1 MFFSVLIPVYN
12 VEKYLITCI
21 ESVLSQD
28 EKDYEI
34 VLVDDGST
42 DSSGKICDEYAEKYS
57 SVIRVIHKENE
68 GLLLTRRRAI
78 KEAQG
83 DYFVHLDSDD
93 YLLPNALSDIKQ
105 ALIKNSAD
113 MAIIKIT
120 YGQLNKND
128 EFVSRLPFS
137 DGQIFEADNK
147 KLLYRQQLLG
157 GFMTSLVQKI
167 AHRSIVNIDS
177 DYDRYRGIVS
187 NAEDHLQSLPL
198 LYNCKK
204 AVFLDKAYYYYRYNG
219 QSITKKVS
227 LDNLLKGIISVKT
240 VFQQETEYYEKYS
253 FSNIEISIVSAKHI
267 NSIGRRLFEAF
278 SAVDNKQ
285 DKEKLLN
292 FSKQLSKDDFVKTLW
307 KKSDK
312 NIVSKTVKIGFR
324 LIYLRQIRLFYS
336 FIKYL
341 NKRST
346 KNK

>member
-12 VEKYLITCI
+12 VEKFLNTCI

-42 DSSGKICDEYAEKYS
+42 DSSGKICDQYAEKYP

-105 ALIKNSAD
+105 ALIDNSAD

-128 EFVSRLPFS
+128 EFDSRLPFS
-137 DGQIFEADNK
+137 DGQIFEGDSK
-147 KLLYRQQLLG
+147 GLLYRQQLLG

-167 AHRSIVNIDS
+167 AHRSIVDIDS

-204 AVFLDKAYYYYRYNG
+204 AVFLDKAYYYYRHNTE
-219 QSITKKVS
+219 SITKKIS
-227 LDNLLKGIISVKT
+227 LDSVLKGIISVKT
-240 VFQQETEYYEKYS
+240 VYQQETEYYEKYS
-253 FSNIEISIVSAKHI
+253 LSNNEISLVSAKLI
-267 NSIGRRLFEAF
+267 NSIGRRLLEAV
-278 SAVDNKQ
+278 SIVDNKQ
-285 DKEKLLN
+285 DKEKILGFL
-292 FSKQLSKDDFVKTLW
+292 KQLTNDDFVKTLW
-307 KKSDK
+307 GKSNK
-312 NIVSKTVKIGFR
+312 NSVSKTVKICFR
-324 LIYLRQIRLFYS
+324 LIYLHRIRLFYH
-336 FIKYL
+336 FARYVH
-341 NKRST
+341 KRSIN
-346 KNK
+346 NK